1 MCDDFIKTI
10 NDVDFIYGFIY
21 ECAKLINNM
30 YEYNNYNYLAIKLC
44 EEFVLPIII
53 ITKKEHIEEYN
64 RHIRDIINN
73 LEDNTDIF
81 SICSYLMNICKER
94 FFELTQD
101 EYLKIKKFIDNN
113 IDVIDYALAPMNN
126 YFDLY
131 KKCYYHYYCSCYN
144 YVAEHIEFREK
155 LIKIYFNIEY
165 IKFFYL
171 LQKEVKLKKNIC
183 NINVLI
189 DIFINLYDNSD
200 INCNKK
206 NKLYELYNNI
216 ILNKFDHGN
225 K

>member
-1 MCDDFIKTI
+1 MCDDFIITI
-10 NDVDFIYGFIY
+10 NDVDFINGFIY
-21 ECAKLINNM
+21 ECAKLINNL

-44 EEFVLPIII
+44 KEFIIPIII

-73 LEDNTDIF
+73 LEDNTDKF
-81 SICSYLMNICKER
+81 SICSYFMNICKER

-101 EYLKIKKFIDNN
+101 EYLKTKKIIDNN
-113 IDVIDYALAPMNN
+113 IDVIDYALALINN

-131 KKCYYHYYCSCYN
+131 KKCYYHCYCSCYN
-144 YVAEHIEFREK
+144 YVVEHIEFREK
-155 LIKIYFNIEY
+155 IIKIYFNIEY

-171 LQKEVKLKKNIC
+171 LQKEVELNKNIC

-189 DIFINLYDNSD
+189 DNND

-206 NKLYELYNNI
+206 NKLYDLYNNI